1 MTRFLIK
8 RLLTGLILLLIY
20 VSILFFVVQV
30 ILPGDYVSQHV
41 LGMTLQESQEL
52 RQQLGL
58 DLPLWQR
65 YLTWLSD
72 LLRGDL
78 GRSFSTWGAGPPV
91 MEVIKTTLP
100 VTLLI
105 FGVGTVISFLIG
117 QWLGKVAAWRGT
129 GLVSNSITFFSIA
142 LYTSFPPWLAFLV
155 IYFVV
160 WRLNIPMSLQSRP
173 TFETPGTSEATV
185 MAQMLIGFAAA
196 LLVILVL
203 NWLVRRVRRQPLPGL
218 VFLFLVV
225 ILWAGSWYV
234 YGIQTFVPNIFR
246 QVTLPIITYVLLS
259 FGEVMLIMRTSMVDT
274 LHEDYVQTARAKGL
288 TSAAVRDRHAAR
300 TALLPVSS
308 RLMISLP
315 FLLSGMVMIE
325 EVMHVEGIG
334 TTLFYAVGMQNIPL
348 ALGTTIIIGL
358 VSLIAR
364 LLLEVM
370 LAALDPRI
378 RVDSH
383 P

>member
-8 RLLTGLILLLIY
+8 RLLTGLVLLLIY
-20 VSILFFVVQV
+20 VSVLFFVVQV
-30 ILPGDYVSQHV
+30 ILPGDYVGHHV
-41 LGMTLQESQEL
+41 LGLSLQESKEL

-65 YLTWLSD
+65 YLSWLSD
-72 LLRGDL
+72 LLKGDL
-78 GRSFSTWGAGPPV
+78 GRSFSAWGSGPPV
-91 MEVIKTTLP
+91 MDVIKETLP

-105 FGVGTVISFLIG
+105 FGVGTLIAFLLG
-117 QWLGKVAAWRGT
+117 QWLGRVAAWRGP
-129 GLVSNSITFFSIA
+129 GLVSSSITFFSIA
-142 LYTSFPPWLAFLV
+142 LYTSFPPWLVFLV

-160 WRLNIPMSLQSRP
+160 WRFNVPMSLQSRP
-173 TFETPGTSEATV
+173 RFDTPGTSEAAV
-185 MAQMLIGFAAA
+185 MAQMLIGFVAA

-203 NWLVRRVRRQPLPGL
+203 NWLARRVRMQPLPGL
-218 VFLFLVV
+218 VFMFLLM

-234 YGIQTFVPNIFR
+234 YGIQALVPNIFR
-246 QVTLPIITYVLLS
+246 QITLPIITYILLS

-300 TALLPVSS
+300 TALLPVGS

-325 EVMHVEGIG
+325 ERMHVQGIG

-348 ALGTTIIIGL
+348 ALGAMIIIGL

-378 RVDSH
+378 RVASR